1 MERIFPGAA
10 NTIIWELGQGYLKEA
25 VAFRAGA
32 LLSSMAVLVHNT
44 ISKVVVLF
52 TVVILHKITI
62 GVGLLQRG
70 GLQLDVGLEVGV
82 LEGGG
87 EGAAVGSPGRQL
99 AAIGGDRGHRD
110 SEPRQRDGVTW
121 AGGVLG
127 PRREAWRLAVSV
139 AVTEESGEERAVA
152 ECEDTRQL
160 ALTEPGWELL
170 WRG

>member
-44 ISKVVVLF
+44 ISEVVVLF

-82 LEGGG
+82 LEGER
-87 EGAAVGSPGRQL
+87 EGADVGSPGRQL
-99 AAIGGDRGHRD
+99 AAVGADREHRD
-110 SEPRQRDGVTW
+110 SGPRLRDGVVW
-121 AGGVLG
+121 AGSVL
-127 PRREAWRLAVSV
+127 RRRGEAWR
-139 AVTEESGEERAVA
+139 
-152 ECEDTRQL
+152 
-160 ALTEPGWELL
+160 
-170 WRG
+170 

>member
-1 MERIFPGAA
+1 MERIFQGAA

-70 GLQLDVGLEVGV
+70 GLQPDVGLEV
-82 LEGGG
+82 LEG
-87 EGAAVGSPGRQL
+87 EREATDVGSPGRQL
-99 AAIGGDRGHRD
+99 AAVGADRGHRD